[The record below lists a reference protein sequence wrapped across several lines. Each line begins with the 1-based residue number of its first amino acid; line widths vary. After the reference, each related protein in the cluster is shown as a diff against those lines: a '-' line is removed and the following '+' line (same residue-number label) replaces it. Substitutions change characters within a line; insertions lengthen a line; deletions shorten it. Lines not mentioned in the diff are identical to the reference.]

1 MDSNQGFAVRL
12 NNLLDSDKGL
22 SREKAAGEKQ
32 QTQLSIHINSPCSVS
47 HSTTSAVLNSLAKIM
62 TCQTV

>member
-22 SREKAAGEKQ
+22 SREAAGEKQ